1 MQQTFISIKNSVL
14 GFITELKPDVMQQ
27 YLMSIGAAL
36 GLFLSVALGGIDAMI
51 WALVALSIIDYA
63 SGTVAAFKTGKW
75 DSNTGFKGVGKKC
88 AIFAFVALANAV
100 DCGIG
105 NGHTFRQIIIG
116 AYAVNEAGS
125 ILENIDLLGYGHLIP
140 AAIRNGLARLK
151 ETSEKG
157 EKIKL

>member
-1 MQQTFISIKNSVL
+1 MQQTFVSIKNSVL
-14 GFITELKPDVMQQ
+14 IFLAELKPDVMQQ

-36 GLFLSVALGGIDAMI
+36 GLFLSVALGGIDARI

-75 DSNTGFKGVGKKC
+75 DSNTGFKGIGKKC
-88 AIFAFVALANAV
+88 VIFAFVMLANAV

-105 NGHTFRQIIIG
+105 NGHTLRQIILG
-116 AYAVNEAGS
+116 SYAVNEAGS
-125 ILENIDLLGYGHLIP
+125 ILENIDLLGYGRLIP
-140 AAIRNGLARLK
+140 AAIRKGLARLK

>member
-1 MQQTFISIKNSVL
+1 MKNSILNFL
-14 GFITELKPDVMQQ
+14 GELKPDEMQR
-27 YLMSIGAAL
+27 YLMSVGAAL
-36 GLFLSVALGGIDAMI
+36 GLFLSVALGGIDEMI
-51 WALVALSIIDYA
+51 WALLALSIIDYVT
-63 SGTVAAFKTGKW
+63 GTIAAFKTGKW
-75 DSNTGFKGVGKKC
+75 DSNTGFKGIGKKC

-100 DCGIG
+100 DCCIG

-125 ILENIDLLGYGHLIP
+125 ILENIDLLGYGRFIP

-157 EKIKL
+157 EKIKF

>member
-1 MQQTFISIKNSVL
+1 MKNSIL
-14 GFITELKPDVMQQ
+14 DFLSELKPDEMQR
-27 YLMSIGAAL
+27 YLMSAGATV
-36 GLFLSVALGGIDAMI
+36 GLFLSIALGGIDAMI
-51 WALVALSIIDYA
+51 WALLALSIIDYI
-63 SGTVAAFKTGKW
+63 SGTIAAFKTGGW
-75 DSNTGFKGVGKKC
+75 DSNTGFKGIGKKC

-100 DCGIG
+100 DCCIG

-151 ETSEKG
+151 ETAEKG
-157 EKIKL
+157 EKIKP

>member
-1 MQQTFISIKNSVL
+1 MQQTFVSIKNSVL
-14 GFITELKPDVMQQ
+14 AFITELKPDEMQQ

-36 GLFLSVALGGIDAMI
+36 GLFVSVALGGIDEMI
-51 WALVALSIIDYA
+51 WALLALSIIDYIT
-63 SGTVAAFKTGKW
+63 GTIAAFKTGNW
-75 DSNTGFKGVGKKC
+75 DSSVGFKGIGKKC

-100 DCGIG
+100 DCCIG

-125 ILENIDLLGYGHLIP
+125 ILENIDLLGYGRLIP

-157 EKIKL
+157 EKIKF

>member
-1 MQQTFISIKNSVL
+1 MQQTFISIKNSAL
-14 GFITELKPDVMQQ
+14 GFVTELKPDVMQQ

-75 DSNTGFKGVGKKC
+75 NSNTGFKGIGKKC
-88 AIFAFVALANAV
+88 VIFAFVMLANAV

-105 NGHTFRQIIIG
+105 NSHAFRQIIIG

-125 ILENIDLLGYGHLIP
+125 ILENIDLLGYGRLIP
-140 AAIRNGLARLK
+140 AAIRNGLVRLK
-151 ETSEKG
+151 ETSDKG

>member
-1 MQQTFISIKNSVL
+1 MKNSVL
-14 GFITELKPDVMQQ
+14 NFLGELKPDVMQQ

-51 WALVALSIIDYA
+51 WALLALSIIDYVT
-63 SGTVAAFKTGKW
+63 GTIAAFKTGKW
-75 DSNTGFKGVGKKC
+75 DSSTGFKGIGKKC

-100 DCGIG
+100 DCCIG

-125 ILENIDLLGYGHLIP
+125 ILENIDLLGYGRLIP

-157 EKIKL
+157 AKIKF

>member
-1 MQQTFISIKNSVL
+1 MKNSILNFL
-14 GFITELKPDVMQQ
+14 GELKPDEMQR
-27 YLMSIGAAL
+27 YLMSAGAAV

-51 WALVALSIIDYA
+51 WALLALSIIDYI
-63 SGTVAAFKTGKW
+63 SGTIAAFKTGGW
-75 DSNTGFKGVGKKC
+75 DSNTGFKGIGKKC

-100 DCGIG
+100 DYCIG
-105 NGHTFRQIIIG
+105 NNGHTFRQIIIG

-125 ILENIDLLGYGHLIP
+125 ILENIDLLGYGRLIP

>member
-1 MQQTFISIKNSVL
+1 MKNSILNFL
-14 GFITELKPDVMQQ
+14 GELKPDAMQQ

-51 WALVALSIIDYA
+51 WALLALSIIDYA
-63 SGTVAAFKTGKW
+63 TGTIAAFKTGKW
-75 DSNTGFKGVGKKC
+75 NSNVGFKGIGKKC
-88 AIFAFVALANAV
+88 AMFAFVALANAV
-100 DCGIG
+100 DCCIG

-125 ILENIDLLGYGHLIP
+125 ILENIDLLGYGRLIP

-157 EKIKL
+157 EKIKF